1 VEEMADERGGQ
12 TFDELMFFMA
22 ARITEG
28 RWIYRF

>member
-1 VEEMADERGGQ
+1 MADERGGQ

-22 ARITEG
+22 ARIKEG